1 MRGKVPRRHGA
12 LLSGVDQPQF
22 RLGVWQVFAPWVDP
36 HLQLLQG
43 QTVPQITRPL
53 TIGFHF
59 RRVVQRL
66 VLSLARLHHR
76 VREWDQFLEAGG
88 LGSAHPELVFD
99 IPEEGGMAADGIF
112 HYLNLF
118 IDDLAR
124 VISFVL
130 ADDGSVPNEPE
141 SFNDLKKMLIGGTMP
156 VSTPLRELFVELDC
170 NDSW

>member
-1 MRGKVPRRHGA
+1 MRGKVPRRRGV
-12 LLSGVDQPQF
+12 LLSGVNQPQF
-22 RLGVWQVFAPWVDP
+22 RLGVWQVFAPWVAP

-53 TIGFHF
+53 TIEFHF
-59 RRVVQRL
+59 RRVVVRL
-66 VLSLARLHHR
+66 VRSLVRLNQQ
-76 VREWDQFLEAGG
+76 VRQWDQFLQAGG

-130 ADDGSVPNEPE
+130 AEGGSVPKEPE
-141 SFNDLKKMLIGGTMP
+141 SFSDLKKMLIDGTMP
-156 VSTPLRELFVELDC
+156 A
-170 NDSW
+170 